1 MKKRRLLDIN
11 KRQRQNLNTDL
22 SDSQPYATN
31 WGAANYSPQAKF
43 VPDECLAKK
52 FYRNMATIT
61 GLHTVYGWFQAETAE
76 VEHKAMTDTLK
87 SQNNLLSLHK
97 DC

>member
-1 MKKRRLLDIN
+1 
-11 KRQRQNLNTDL
+11 
-22 SDSQPYATN
+22 
-31 WGAANYSPQAKF
+31 
-43 VPDECLAKK
+43 
-52 FYRNMATIT
+52 MATIT
-61 GLHTVYGWFQAETAE
+61 GLHTVYGWFQAETAK